1 MEDTAKKRISVQF
14 GVDLDTKTLS
24 DVQKRLEALR
34 PGTVEYSVAWDEL
47 KALHTHFIGRLEG
60 ECQAYMNI
68 AREEAKQTFG
78 V

>member
-1 MEDTAKKRISVQF
+1 MNDTEAKRISVQF
-14 GVDLDTKTLS
+14 GVDVDMKSLAEVKA
-24 DVQKRLEALR
+24 KLERLR

-47 KALHTHFIGRLEG
+47 KALYTYFTGRLEG

-68 AREEAKQTFG
+68 AREEAKALFG